1 MSRSINRP
9 TSSRQYHYF
18 GQDIT
23 LERMHYVCDHISNRR
38 SVEQAAPPHAGYS
51 IVARMSDRDD
61 LAKVR
66 YAELCGTVTDAPRSL
81 EHALLEVAT
90 RLNVGVHCTITTP
103 TGTHYY
109 AITES
114 PSVVIWGREHHAE
127 LEA

>member
-1 MSRSINRP
+1 MARSINRP
-9 TSSRQYHYF
+9 TSSREYHYY
-18 GQDIT
+18 GQHIT
-23 LERMHYVCDHISNRR
+23 LERRHYASDHASNRR
-38 SVEQAAPPHAGYS
+38 KVEETARPRAGYS

-66 YAELCGTVTDAPRSL
+66 YTELCGTVTDEPRSL

-90 RLNVGVHCTITTP
+90 RLNVGVYCTITTP

-114 PSVVIWGREHHAE
+114 PGVVIWGREHHAE